1 MPNCTS
7 IIDEENFDKFER
19 SGANNGTKNYMKLH
33 YNHINLI
40 FVMRFDKVLLF
51 SKLTFSCHVKNKML
65 MQLEKDSEPIGS
77 KYLKVVKLKNN
88 LFKNSYQKM

>member
-1 MPNCTS
+1 
-7 IIDEENFDKFER
+7 
-19 SGANNGTKNYMKLH
+19 MKLH

-51 SKLTFSCHVKNKML
+51 SKLTFSYLSCKEKKL

-77 KYLKVVKLKNN
+77 KYLSSKAKKQFVQKFLPENVVHFFAVEVLPIIGP
-88 LFKNSYQKM
+88 LQ